1 MASQA
6 GWYPDPGGQPGM
18 YRYWTGTAWTEAI
31 TPYPQTTPPPQLPP
45 SAPAAAPAGRRSGS
59 TVGWVVGI
67 ASVVVVGLI
76 VWALFGM
83 GGTVPSAD
91 PSPRVPG
98 GGSSADICPQP
109 VGGSE
114 ASVAPTQSDGRVR
127 AGNLSFPQL
136 GDPWEQ
142 PQVDNRVPYGDFGA
156 EQTALDQENYDG
168 QEGHSWVS
176 SIMVAPLLS
185 GEGFPSTKSAA
196 ELIMKCVVGIY
207 YADNNVQRSDT
218 LSKAHPVDGHDG
230 WLIESELSFSIPG
243 LNATSETVLLAVVQ
257 VDGSKYS
264 LFYASVPNTS
274 ADRLPDVRAA
284 LAELTVDK

>member
-31 TPYPQTTPPPQLPP
+31 TPYPQTTPAPQLPSSP
-45 SAPAAAPAGRRSGS
+45 APTVPASRGSRS

-67 ASVVVVGLI
+67 AAVVVVGLFA
-76 VWALFGM
+76 WAFFGM
-83 GGTVPSAD
+83 GTPIPGAN

-98 GGSSADICPQP
+98 GESSADICPQP
-109 VGGSE
+109 ATNST
-114 ASVAPTQSDGRVR
+114 ASPAPIQSDGRIR

-136 GDPWEQ
+136 GDPWG
-142 PQVDNRVPYGDFGA
+142 PPRVDNRVPYGDFGA
-156 EQTALDQENYDG
+156 EQTALDQAGYDG
-168 QEGHSWVS
+168 SSGHDWVS

-185 GEGFPSTKSAA
+185 GEGFPSTRSAA
-196 ELIMKCVVGIY
+196 ELIMNCVVGIY
-207 YADNNVQRSDT
+207 YADNNVQRADT
-218 LSKAHPVDGHDG
+218 SSKAHPVDGHDG
-230 WLIESELSFSIPG
+230 WLIESVLSFSVPG
-243 LNATSETVLLAVVQ
+243 LNATSETVLLEVVQ
-257 VDGSKYS
+257 VSGSKYS

-284 LAELTVDK
+284 LADLRVEE